1 MTAPS
6 LDELF
11 RPWQKALGRDYRAYR
26 NHAERVLR
34 LCELLAGGALP
45 DPLAF
50 HVAATYHDLGIWS
63 DGTLDYLAPSRAR
76 ASAWLAANGLVEKS
90 VLVEDMIENHHR
102 VRAAGPGNT
111 PVEIFRQADWI
122 DVTLGLCNFG
132 LAREEYRRLLDEF
145 PDAGFH
151 RRLLEL
157 GGRQWLRTPWRPLP
171 MFRL

>member
-76 ASAWLAANGLVEKS
+76 ASAWLS
-90 VLVEDMIENHHR
+90 VLPPM
-102 VRAAGPGNT
+102 
-111 PVEIFRQADWI
+111 
-122 DVTLGLCNFG
+122 TLRWPISW
-132 LAREEYRRLLDEF
+132 A
-145 PDAGFH
+145 
-151 RRLLEL
+151 
-157 GGRQWLRTPWRPLP
+157 
-171 MFRL
+171 